1 MRKLYLYI
9 GLLSL
14 LFVAPVWADAGLGNL
29 LNKITLPLSAE
40 QWVSTKTALVTVG
53 VNATVSDSALEKIQ
67 DQVLQKLSK
76 LSSEGEWHITSFDRS
91 LDKSGLERLQIAAQ
105 ARLPSSAL
113 PNLRDKAKAIS
124 EPGETLTI
132 DDIQFTPSAEELRAA
147 NTALRNDI
155 YQQAKDELARLN
167 KLYPDQK
174 YYLHE
179 INFIG
184 VVLPLPVAQ
193 NMMFAQVKM
202 ARGPGGLAV
211 GDKIV
216 LSATA
221 IFASAPDQ
229 TVTKMLHG

>member
-1 MRKLYLYI
+1 MRGLTV

-14 LFVAPVWADAGLGNL
+14 LVMIPVWAGPGVGSL
-29 LNKITLPLSAE
+29 LNKVTYQLSAE

-53 VNATVSDSALEKIQ
+53 INATVSDSALEKIQ
-67 DQVLQKLSK
+67 DQVLQKLNK

-105 ARLPSSAL
+105 ARLPSAAL
-113 PNLRDKAKAIS
+113 SNLRDKAKSIS

-132 DDIQFTPSAEELRAA
+132 DDVQFIPSADELRAA

-167 KLYPDQK
+167 KLYPEQK

-179 INFIG
+179 INFMG
-184 VVLPLPVAQ
+184 MVLPLPAAQ
-193 NMMFAQVKM
+193 NMLYAQTKV
-202 ARGPGGLAV
+202 ARGAGELAV
-211 GDKIV
+211 GDKLV

-221 IFASAPDQ
+221 VLASAPDQ
-229 TVTKMLHG
+229 TVIKILHG